1 MEQPATTGYRG
12 SFCLLFALLF
22 LIGGT
27 AFGQKSGTETIA
39 RFRELYGNIR
49 DYKDVRLL
57 SLNGKRYILA
67 YWYEDNS
74 PLQVSVH
81 ILRYSDDKLE
91 EPVFKVFAGDVS
103 EEVEEVVSSDLTGDG
118 RDELIFLSRS
128 GQIKIVRVLEDRG
141 DQFVEIFENGGSEVT
156 LTKET
161 REIWVKSKTAGK
173 LEIYRWDLKL
183 RKFTRTKTR
192 SRAAR

>member
-1 MEQPATTGYRG
+1 MRQPSRTGDRRR
-12 SFCLLFALLF
+12 FCLLFAILF
-22 LIGGT
+22 LVGGT
-27 AFGQKSGTETIA
+27 VFGQESAADTIA

-57 SLNGKRYILA
+57 TLNGKRYILA

-74 PLQVSVH
+74 PLQLSVH
-81 ILRYSDDKLE
+81 ILRYSDDQLE

-128 GQIKIVRVLEDRG
+128 GQIKIVRVLEDRA
-141 DQFVEIFENGGSEVT
+141 EMS
-156 LTKET
+156 LS
-161 REIWVKSKTAGK
+161 KSLKTAAPK
-173 LEIYRWDLKL
+173 W
-183 RKFTRTKTR
+183 T
-192 SRAAR
+192 